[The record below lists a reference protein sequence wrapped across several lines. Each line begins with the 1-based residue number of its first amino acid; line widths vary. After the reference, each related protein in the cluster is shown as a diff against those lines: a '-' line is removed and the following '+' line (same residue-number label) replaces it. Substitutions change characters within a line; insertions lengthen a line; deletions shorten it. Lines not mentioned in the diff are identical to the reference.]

1 MNGEA
6 DNGDVEGEE
15 NGEQLGSLRKID
27 LAAVGWD
34 KNDAMVF
41 GSPIT
46 IEMANVINY
55 NATVVA
61 QKQAER
67 EIEVGTNTKRE
78 VDKAAK
84 SFEQVNRVVLEEGA
98 VRTKGHLLKY
108 CKPTSAEKE
117 NESPDG
123 SSRHVI
129 YIYSN
134 AKHPI

>member
-1 MNGEA
+1 MVN
-6 DNGDVEGEE
+6 
-15 NGEQLGSLRKID
+15 STKID
-27 LAAVGWD
+27 LAAVWWD
-34 KNDAMVF
+34 KNNAIVF
-41 GSPIT
+41 GSPIS
-46 IEMANVINY
+46 IELANVINY
-55 NATVVA
+55 SATVVA
-61 QKQAER
+61 PKQGELKQAER

-98 VRTKGHLLKY
+98 VRTKGPLPKD
-108 CKPTSAEKE
+108 CKPTSSEKE